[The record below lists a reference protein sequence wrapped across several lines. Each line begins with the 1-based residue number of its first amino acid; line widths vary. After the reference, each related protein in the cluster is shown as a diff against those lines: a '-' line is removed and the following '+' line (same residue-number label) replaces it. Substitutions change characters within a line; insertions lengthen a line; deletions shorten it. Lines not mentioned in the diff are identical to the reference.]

1 MSKQKQSRTRRTE
14 YSREIAEMQAIREN
28 LGKAYACFN
37 VSTDPSL
44 TEASIFEINA
54 LRAHYD
60 HALRN
65 IKLRSQDCA
74 P

>member
-1 MSKQKQSRTRRTE
+1 MTQRKLTRTHQ
-14 YSREIAEMQAIREN
+14 AEFDRVLSEVRAIREN
-28 LGKAYACFN
+28 LDKAYASFEA
-37 VSTDPSL
+37 STDPGL

-65 IKLRSQDCA
+65 IKTIAL
-74 P
+74 

>member
-1 MSKQKQSRTRRTE
+1 MTQRKQNRTRKAEFDRVLG
-14 YSREIAEMQAIREN
+14 EMQAIRDS
-28 LGKAYACFN
+28 LDKAYACFDA
-37 VSTDPSL
+37 STDPGL

-65 IKLRSQDCA
+65 IKLIQ
-74 P
+74 